1 MAEDFFVCGGF
12 VVKIKKIFYLILIFL
27 FFSFFACPGFSLEDT
42 VEKLV
47 SESKNIFYSAAIS
60 VFAGFVFFLMGM
72 DSMTLA
78 LKNFSGTSFGNRIKN
93 ITGNKTKGFFT
104 GIILSALFQSNSAA
118 TVMVVGFV
126 QAGLVRFSSSLA
138 IILGANVGATLTTQI
153 IAFSIFKYAVF
164 FVGGGFFLKIFSK
177 KAVFKNIGNTL
188 IGFGLLFYG
197 MELMSQAVVPLKESS
212 DAAVFFHKFSSP
224 FYSLLAGVFFTAVI
238 QSSNASTG
246 IAMVMAEGGLISV
259 TSAISVMIGANIGTC
274 VTALLACIGT
284 SREAKRT
291 AFAHLFFKSFG
302 AVLFFSFINYFAFFS
317 EYITLFFSDS
327 PSRIIANAHTLYNIG
342 IALIFLPFCGI
353 VSLFLMKIFPDKKSE
368 YVIVFESVLDT
379 EKLPPAEAALELAK
393 NEISRVLGVLKE
405 MVIAG
410 TILFIKDKPPSD
422 KRFFSKNVLE
432 GIVIRGEEIRFLE
445 DKISSYL
452 FRLVRNDIS
461 RDKVAKA
468 YAYISISK
476 DLESIGSII
485 SKTLPKLYETKK
497 TIKTNF
503 SDAGFRELSE
513 FQLKTMKQISRL
525 KSVFDEPDIYA
536 AAKIMKKEQTYL
548 DLHMQYRASHFAR
561 ISQLRKES
569 VETHKL
575 HMALMDL
582 MISLISYSG
591 NIAKTYLQM
600 PEIKNV

>member
-1 MAEDFFVCGGF
+1 MRKDKFKG
-12 VVKIKKIFYLILIFL
+12 LILIFIVVFL
-27 FFSFFACPGFSLEDT
+27 FAYPGFCFEDIP
-42 VEKLV
+42 ENIGF
-47 SESKNIFYSAAIS
+47 ESKNIFYPVVLS

-78 LKNFSGTSFGNRIKN
+78 LKNFAGTSFGKRIKN
-93 ITGNKTKGFFT
+93 ITGNRIKGFFT
-104 GIILSALFQSNSAA
+104 GIFLSALFQSNSAA

-153 IAFSIFKYAVF
+153 IAFSIFQYSVF

-197 MELMSQAVVPLKESS
+197 MDLMSQAVLPLKESPE
-212 DAAVFFHKFSSP
+212 AVVFLQKFSPP
-224 FYSLLAGVFFTAVI
+224 FYSLLVGVFFTAVI
-238 QSSNASTG
+238 QSSAASTG

-259 TSAISVMIGANIGTC
+259 TSAVSVMIGANIGTC
-274 VTALLACIGT
+274 VTALLACIGA

-291 AFAHLFFKSFG
+291 ALAHLFFKTCG
-302 AVLFFSFINYFAFFS
+302 AVVFFSMIHSFTFFS
-317 EYITLFFSDS
+317 EYITSFFSES

-353 VSLFLMKIFPDKKSE
+353 ISVFLMRIFPDKKSDYE
-368 YVIVFESVLDT
+368 IVFESVLDT
-379 EKLPPAEAALELAK
+379 DNLPPPEAALDLVK
-393 NEISRVLGVLKE
+393 NEISKIIGILNE

-410 TILFIKDKPPSD
+410 SLLFIKEKPPQD

-432 GIVIRGEEIRFLE
+432 GISIRGDEIRFLE
-445 DKISSYL
+445 EKISSYL
-452 FRLVRNDIS
+452 FRIVRNDIP
-461 RDKVAKA
+461 RNKVAKA

-476 DLESIGSII
+476 DLESIGSTI
-485 SKTLPKLYETKK
+485 SQTLPRLYETRKN
-497 TIKTNF
+497 IKTYF
-503 SDAGFRELSE
+503 SEAGFKELSE
-513 FQLKTMKQISRL
+513 FQLKTLKQISRL
-525 KSVFDEPDIYA
+525 KSVFDESDVDA
-536 AAKIMKKEQTYL
+536 VVKVMKKEQAYL
-548 DLHMQYRASHFAR
+548 DLHMKYRVSHFAR

-575 HMALMDL
+575 HMGLMDL
-582 MISLISYSG
+582 MISLIAYSG
-591 NIAKTYLQM
+591 NIAKTYFEM
-600 PEIKNV
+600 SGIKGD

>member
-1 MAEDFFVCGGF
+1 M
-12 VVKIKKIFYLILIFL
+12 KRKKDVSLILL
-27 FFSFFACPGFSLEDT
+27 FTAVFILACPGFSMEEAAA
-42 VEKLV
+42 VAA
-47 SESKNIFYSAAIS
+47 SESENIFYPVAVS

-78 LKNFSGTSFGNRIKN
+78 LKNFAGTSFGNRIKN
-93 ITGNKTKGFFT
+93 ITGNRTRGFFT
-104 GIILSALFQSNSAA
+104 GIVLSALFQSNSAA

-126 QAGLVRFSSSLA
+126 QARLVRFSSSLA
-138 IILGANVGATLTTQI
+138 VILGANVGATLTTQI
-153 IAFSIFKYAVF
+153 IAFSIFQYAVF

-197 MELMSQAVVPLKESS
+197 MDLMSQAVVPLKESS

-224 FYSLLAGVFFTAVI
+224 FYSLVAGVLFTAVI

-259 TSAISVMIGANIGTC
+259 TSAVSVMIGANIGTC
-274 VTALLACIGT
+274 VTALLACIGA

-291 AFAHLFFKSFG
+291 ALGHLFFKTVG
-302 AVLFFSFINYFAFFS
+302 AVLFFSVINYFTFFS
-317 EYITLFFSDS
+317 EYITSFFSQS

-342 IALIFLPFCGI
+342 IALIFLPFCTI

-368 YVIVFESVLDT
+368 YEIVFESVLDT
-379 EKLPPAEAALELAK
+379 ENLPPAEAALELAK

-405 MVIAG
+405 MVTAG
-410 TILFIKDKPPSD
+410 TLLFIKEKPPSD
-422 KRFFSKNVLE
+422 KRFYSKNVLE

-445 DKISSYL
+445 EKISSYL
-452 FRLVRNDIS
+452 FRMVRNDIS

-476 DLESIGSII
+476 DLESIGSLI
-485 SKTLPKLYETKK
+485 SKTLPRLYEIRKN
-497 TIKTNF
+497 IKADF
-503 SDAGFRELSE
+503 SEAGFRELSE
-513 FQLKTMKQISRL
+513 FQLKTLKQISRL
-525 KSVFDEPDIYA
+525 KRVFDEPDTDT
-536 AAKIMKKEQTYL
+536 AAKIMKKEQAYL
-548 DLHMQYRASHFAR
+548 ELHIKYRASHFER
-561 ISQLRKES
+561 ISQLKKES

-575 HMALMDL
+575 HMGLMDL
-582 MISLISYSG
+582 MISLIAYSG
-591 NIAKTYLQM
+591 NIAKTYLEM
-600 PEIKNV
+600 PGIKND